1 VKFLDL
7 VGVREGAA
15 TEATKPRLM
24 KLAEA
29 AAS

>member
-1 VKFLDL
+1 
-7 VGVREGAA
+7 VGVREGSA
-15 TEATKPRLM
+15 TEAVKPRLM